1 MVRKHS
7 KKGLIKLCRKAIVF
21 DTTEELLCQIQSG
34 ENPSPDL
41 IDLRFATNKVISPS
55 RDSMADELAAIANT
69 THGVVIF
76 GIDKELKLVNGLPQ
90 EKLGIVETWLDAIC
104 RDSISPPLFYI
115 IRKIPIQNY
124 KDDGLS
130 IIVRVDIPK
139 SLYVHHSP
147 GGYFQRIG
155 STKRLMKPD
164 NLARLFQQRSQT
176 RIIRF
181 DEQPVTTAEISCL
194 EKKLWEKFKTL
205 QSPQEDSEFLDKL
218 KLSTRDENGKMCPTV
233 SGILMTC
240 SKPHEYLPNAF
251 IQAVSYRGKER
262 NAAYQI
268 DARDIFGTLDVQIV
282 EACHFVKKN
291 MQVYAKKEPGRIDI
305 PQFDMQAIF
314 EALVNA
320 VAHRDYS
327 IYGSKIRLHMFS
339 DRLEINSPGTLPNSI
354 TIKNL
359 PFRQSSRNELLT
371 SLLARSPLPT
381 DLSEQGHR
389 NYLMDKRGEG
399 VPIILSKSQ
408 KLSGLRPIYRLVDD
422 MELQLTIFAAEAP
435 QT

>member
-1 MVRKHS
+1 M
-7 KKGLIKLCRKAIVF
+7 F
-21 DTTEELLCQIQSG
+21 QTTEELLNQIHLG
-34 ENPSPDL
+34 EDSSL
-41 IDLRFATNKVISPS
+41 ELKDLRFGANKVISPS
-55 RDSMADELAAIANT
+55 QDSMADELAAMANT
-69 THGVVIF
+69 TDGVVVL
-76 GIDKELKLVNGLPQ
+76 GIDDKSKLINGLP
-90 EKLGIVETWLDAIC
+90 EDKLSIVEAWLDEIC
-104 RDSISPPLFYI
+104 NDSIDPPLVCV
-115 IRKIPIQNY
+115 IRKIPLLNNENS
-124 KDDGLS
+124 GS
-130 IIVRVDIPK
+130 RIIVRIDIQK
-139 SLYVHHSP
+139 SLFVHQSP
-147 GGYFQRIG
+147 SGYFQRIG
-155 STKRLMKPD
+155 SSKRLMKPD

-194 EKKLWEKFKTL
+194 EKKLWEKFKTP
-205 QSPQEDSEFLDKL
+205 QSPQEDGEFLDKL
-218 KLSTRDENGKMCPTV
+218 NLSTRDERGKMCPTV

-268 DARDIFGTLDVQIV
+268 DARDIFGTLDLQIV
-282 EACHFVKKN
+282 EACNFVKKN

-339 DRLEINSPGTLPNSI
+339 DRLEINSPGTIPNSM
-354 TIKNL
+354 TIESL
-359 PFRQSSRNELLT
+359 PLRQSSRNELLT

-381 DLSEQGHR
+381 YLSEQGHR

-408 KLSGLRPIYRLVDD
+408 KLSGLRPIYSLVDD
-422 MELQLTIFAAEAP
+422 MELQLTIFAAEAA